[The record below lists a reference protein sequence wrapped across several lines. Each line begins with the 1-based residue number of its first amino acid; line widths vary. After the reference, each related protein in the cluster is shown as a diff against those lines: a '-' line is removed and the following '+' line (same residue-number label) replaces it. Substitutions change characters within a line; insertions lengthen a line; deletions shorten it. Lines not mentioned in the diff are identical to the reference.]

1 MNSQIKLLLLLFF
14 PLLLDL
20 KGLRLHDSIAA
31 FSSERLSW
39 TSLFCCCCCFF
50 VIALSLLLSTT
61 CLMLVV
67 LTIVFFF
74 FACLVCYFEAKHSI
88 NQRVW
93 ALAFQRHVV
102 VVFFFFLFLSSSCIA
117 RSETCYDWIKP
128 FSIFPLWYLSVSF
141 FFLILRSLFFFFFFF
156 ILLLLCVMRRVLTI
170 SVYKT
175 LESTFLLFFYQRFI
189 AHLCYTRRC
198 CITIKQV
205 LLTHICVF
213 FFLSIASVAAQ
224 GPCYTSAFSFSSFF
238 VVCVS
243 VLNAFF
249 FFFFL
254 NVHNTHC
261 VQLQDISRKCSCVC
275 CGI

>member
-1 MNSQIKLLLLLFF
+1 M
-14 PLLLDL
+14 
-20 KGLRLHDSIAA
+20 
-31 FSSERLSW
+31 
-39 TSLFCCCCCFF
+39 
-50 VIALSLLLSTT
+50 
-61 CLMLVV
+61 
-67 LTIVFFF
+67 
-74 FACLVCYFEAKHSI
+74 
-88 NQRVW
+88 
-93 ALAFQRHVV
+93 
-102 VVFFFFLFLSSSCIA
+102 
-117 RSETCYDWIKP
+117 
-128 FSIFPLWYLSVSF
+128 IFVSF
-141 FFLILRSLFFFFFFF
+141 FFFFFNSEIALFLFFFF

-213 FFLSIASVAAQ
+213 FLSIASVAAQ

-249 FFFFL
+249 FFFSLFECSQYPL
-254 NVHNTHC
+254 CPATRHFTQ
-261 VQLQDISRKCSCVC
+261 VQLRLLWNLKKPPLPVFFSLVVC
-275 CGI
+275 LFVFPESSTVPYF